1 MTTKIALT
9 TANLPAV
16 REVDDP
22 DLFVNYVRNIQR
34 RRAQKK
40 AQEKARKRAVH
51 KVRMDREQEIRNLT
65 LLSQFTTLGV
75 VVALGLWL

>member
-1 MTTKIALT
+1 MTTEIALT

-34 RRAQKK
+34 RRAQ
-40 AQEKARKRAVH
+40 EKARKRASR
-51 KVRMDREQEIRNLT
+51 KVRADREQEIRNLT

>member
-1 MTTKIALT
+1 MTTEIALT

-22 DLFVNYVRNIQR
+22 DLFVTYVRNIQR
-34 RRAQKK
+34 RRAQ
-40 AQEKARKRAVH
+40 EKARKRASR
-51 KVRMDREQEIRNLT
+51 KVRADREQEIRNLT

>member
-1 MTTKIALT
+1 MTNEIALT

-34 RRAQKK
+34 RRAQ
-40 AQEKARKRAVH
+40 EKARKRAVR

-65 LLSQFTTLGV
+65 LLSQFTSLGV

>member
-1 MTTKIALT
+1 MTTEIALT
-9 TANLPAV
+9 AANLPAV

-34 RRAQKK
+34 RRAQ
-40 AQEKARKRAVH
+40 EKARKRAVR

-65 LLSQFTTLGV
+65 LLSQFTSLGV

>member
-1 MTTKIALT
+1 MTTEIALT

-34 RRAQKK
+34 RRAQD
-40 AQEKARKRAVH
+40 KARKRASR
-51 KVRMDREQEIRNLT
+51 KVRADREQEIRDLA

>member
-1 MTTKIALT
+1 MTTEIALT

-34 RRAQKK
+34 RRAQ
-40 AQEKARKRAVH
+40 EKARKQASR
-51 KVRMDREQEIRNLT
+51 KVRADREQEIRNLT

>member
-1 MTTKIALT
+1 MTTEIALT
-9 TANLPAV
+9 TATLPAV

-34 RRAQKK
+34 RRAQ
-40 AQEKARKRAVH
+40 EKARKRASR
-51 KVRMDREQEIRNLT
+51 KVRADREQEIRNLT

>member
-1 MTTKIALT
+1 MTTEIALT
-9 TANLPAV
+9 TKNLPAV

-34 RRAQKK
+34 RRAQ
-40 AQEKARKRAVH
+40 EKARKRASR
-51 KVRMDREQEIRNLT
+51 KVRADREQEIRNLT